1 MSSGSR
7 KTQDPM
13 IAAIQSIPSL
23 FDSDLSANHLLSFKQ
38 TDISRL
44 LPASVQVFS
53 ALALFMQIVNIIWEL
68 CLRAVPG
75 ADELRTMTFGLGSK
89 DLEQTKSLARVNLAL
104 YTLVWDI
111 VIGIWR
117 LGRENEQLRKMLQ
130 DGGGSLPAD
139 IALSPSVHSNT
150 LTSPRKRTRRRQQ
163 SSPSESEAEQM
174 DRLERKRGGSPP
186 RSSRPL
192 GARSKPAP
200 VSVRVAKTEMTER
213 SVLVGG
219 LSRPRLGHNSGDGVG
234 DPRGPPEEPRNRS
247 ADHTEEAVDPHPVGK
262 RPIIAN
268 GGDVD
273 EADTSPTGE
282 LQQDY
287 NRKARKRTLRRSRS
301 ASQISRSYE
310 SRGPDIEGMSGV
322 QSKHQRS
329 EDEDGDD
336 REDVGV
342 FARAVLNP
350 VMFGVLAMMVYVW
363 WKRDPPEPSVVVL

>member
-1 MSSGSR
+1 
-7 KTQDPM
+7 M
-13 IAAIQSIPSL
+13 IAVIQSIPSL
-23 FDSDLSANHLLSFKQ
+23 FNSDLTANHLLSLNQ
-38 TDISRL
+38 TDISHL
-44 LPASVQVFS
+44 VPSSVQVFS
-53 ALALFMQIVNIIWEL
+53 PSALFVQIIHIIWEL

-75 ADELRTMTFGLGSK
+75 ADELRTMSFGPGSK

-104 YTLVWDI
+104 CSLVWDI

-117 LGRENEQLRKMLQ
+117 LGRENEQLRKMLK
-130 DGGGSLPAD
+130 DGGGSVPAD
-139 IALSPSVHSNT
+139 IAVSPSVRSNT
-150 LTSPRKRTRRRQQ
+150 LTSPTKGTRRRQQ

-192 GARSKPAP
+192 GARSKPAS
-200 VSVRVAKTEMTER
+200 VSPRGAKAEVTEKATLGGGPSSISPGPKRQRGTTTER
-213 SVLVGG
+213 
-219 LSRPRLGHNSGDGVG
+219 RPQ
-234 DPRGPPEEPRNRS
+234 EERPTSS
-247 ADHTEEAVDPHPVGK
+247 ADHSEEVVDPHSADK
-262 RPIIAN
+262 RLIIAN
-268 GGDVD
+268 GGNVD

-287 NRKARKRTLRRSRS
+287 NPKARKRTPRRSRS

-310 SRGPDIEGMSGV
+310 SSGPDIEEMSGV

-329 EDEDGDD
+329 EDEDGVD
-336 REDVGV
+336 REDIGV

>member
-1 MSSGSR
+1 
-7 KTQDPM
+7 M

-23 FDSDLSANHLLSFKQ
+23 FNSDLSANHLLSLDQ

-44 LPASVQVFS
+44 VSSTVQVFS
-53 ALALFMQIVNIIWEL
+53 APALFKQIVNIIWEL

-75 ADELRTMTFGLGSK
+75 ADELRSMAFGPGSR
-89 DLEQTKSLARVNLAL
+89 DLEQTRILARVNLAL
-104 YTLVWDI
+104 CSLVWDI

-117 LGRENEQLRKMLQ
+117 LGRENEMLRKMLR
-130 DGGGSLPAD
+130 DGGETVPAD
-139 IALSPSVHSNT
+139 IALSPRVDSGSM
-150 LTSPRKRTRRRQQ
+150 TSPTRGTRRRQQ

-186 RSSRPL
+186 RRTRPL
-192 GARSKPAP
+192 KARSNAAS
-200 VSVRVAKTEMTER
+200 VSHRVAKAEVTEKATLGGGPSSISPGPKRQRGTTTER
-213 SVLVGG
+213 
-219 LSRPRLGHNSGDGVG
+219 RPQGERPTS
-234 DPRGPPEEPRNRS
+234 S
-247 ADHTEEAVDPHPVGK
+247 ADHSEEVVDPHSADK

-268 GGDVD
+268 GGNVD

-287 NRKARKRTLRRSRS
+287 NPKARKRTPRRSRS

-310 SRGPDIEGMSGV
+310 SSGPDIEEMSGV
-322 QSKHQRS
+322 QSKHLRS
-329 EDEDGDD
+329 EDEDGVD
-336 REDVGV
+336 REDIGV